1 LFLLEKKNRCAPLAV
16 VKDKA
21 LGVQLLLQR
30 YKMFQKGET
39 KGQNLLRG
47 VERNRISYKV
57 MEKCGCK
64 IFRERNTFK

>member
-16 VKDKA
+16 VKYKA

-47 VERNRISYKV
+47 VGWK
-57 MEKCGCK
+57 
-64 IFRERNTFK
+64 